1 MAKRALLFLGAACAA
16 VIWGLFAL
24 AESMDGLSVST
35 AHVGQIPITIFRS
48 RALETSPVVVI
59 AHGFAGSQQLMQP
72 FAITLARN
80 GYIAVTFDFAGHGRN
95 PQPLTGGLSDMAM
108 STRALLTEIG
118 EVTDFAIALPGADGR
133 LALLGH
139 SMASDLVVQY
149 AMNHPG
155 VSAVV
160 ALSLFGQG
168 VTPNNPKNL
177 IVIDGAWE
185 SSALT
190 AAGFRIVSD
199 AAKGNA
205 QESVTYGELSQGSGR
220 RLVLASGSE
229 HIGVLYNHD
238 ALREALEW
246 LDASFGRKGS
256 GFVDSRGKWL
266 ALLFTGLIALARPA
280 SRLLPRVAPSPLG
293 AGLPWRRLLPICIA
307 PALLTP
313 LLLWKAPTGFLP
325 ILLGDYL
332 VVHFAVYGLLTGAGL
347 WLTPLPARRPVAA
360 KADIARIGLAASAV
374 AAFYIVALGL
384 PLDVYVTSFALT
396 GVRWLLAPAMFA
408 GAALYFVADE
418 WLTRGLPAV
427 RGGYAFSKTCFVISL
442 GIAVCLN
449 PQRLF
454 FLVIIVPV
462 IILLFAVY
470 GLVSRWVYARTNDPR
485 VGALGAACG
494 LAYAIAVTFPIVG

>member
-1 MAKRALLFLGAACAA
+1 
-16 VIWGLFAL
+16 
-24 AESMDGLSVST
+24 
-35 AHVGQIPITIFRS
+35 
-48 RALETSPVVVI
+48 
-59 AHGFAGSQQLMQP
+59 
-72 FAITLARN
+72 
-80 GYIAVTFDFAGHGRN
+80 
-95 PQPLTGGLSDMAM
+95 
-108 STRALLTEIG
+108 
-118 EVTDFAIALPGADGR
+118 
-133 LALLGH
+133 
-139 SMASDLVVQY
+139 
-149 AMNHPG
+149 
-155 VSAVV
+155 
-160 ALSLFGQG
+160 
-168 VTPNNPKNL
+168 
-177 IVIDGAWE
+177 
-185 SSALT
+185 
-190 AAGFRIVSD
+190 
-199 AAKGNA
+199 
-205 QESVTYGELSQGSGR
+205 
-220 RLVLASGSE
+220 
-229 HIGVLYNHD
+229 
-238 ALREALEW
+238 
-246 LDASFGRKGS
+246 
-256 GFVDSRGKWL
+256 
-266 ALLFTGLIALARPA
+266 
-280 SRLLPRVAPSPLG
+280 
-293 AGLPWRRLLPICIA
+293 
-307 PALLTP
+307 